1 MTRVVLSDPRNS
13 AALGME
19 LAGLFALKKFEDQI
33 AVLLEGTK
41 AALKGAKHRLGNLP
55 VIGFPPPNF
64 AISCFVERS
73 WPYIRQCADRPAV
86 DVCAPSYRPI
96 FGLLPI
102 AGENGAYRSLS

>member
-1 MTRVVLSDPRNS
+1 LTSQDFSRWLTNRIEVSHFCSGLSLPAACRAVFGSRDAGRSVDDFNWMTRVVLSDPRNS

-55 VIGFPPPNF
+55 VIGFPPP
-64 AISCFVERS
+64 IS
-73 WPYIRQCADRPAV
+73 
-86 DVCAPSYRPI
+86 
-96 FGLLPI
+96 L
-102 AGENGAYRSLS
+102 